1 MQIDI
6 HFYGTYAIA
15 RLAGFEKSDAET
27 IATSAQF
34 VDDAT
39 DDNSEKNEQEEM
51 LFGICTAHH
60 GKVAVATSILRKEK
74 HRLVWVPFHFYPAG
88 EGKDLHEK
96 LLCLKDSEIVNQ
108 MFGNHIEMHA
118 KVFYLHLLGIAAHAY
133 IDTFAHYGFSGICSE
148 LNEIESG
155 SIDLND
161 LKVTNPKI
169 HKYIEDKSKKFW
181 EKFKWEL
188 AGAFAEKASRGLGHG
203 AVATYPDR
211 PFLSWSFQYTKPR
224 HGQGIESGERNNKE
238 TYLEGLTKLYDH
250 FVCAAKKK
258 YASPKKL
265 PFDQDAIKNVL
276 AIEAKKEGRIDKWK
290 EFINKHC
297 DDDDKSADYHGK
309 AWEKQKG
316 DFENTMAPDHIGDCY
331 RFHQAAAYH
340 RWYTLKDLLPEHGI
354 YVV

>member
-39 DDNSEKNEQEEM
+39 EKNSKKNKQEEM

-60 GKVAVATSILRKEK
+60 GKGAVATSTFNPEN

-88 EGKDLHEK
+88 TGETLHEK
-96 LLCLKDSEIVNQ
+96 LLCLKDSKIVNQ
-108 MFGNHIEMHA
+108 MFGNHIEMHE
-118 KVFYLHLLGIAAHAY
+118 KGFYLHLLGIAAHAY

-155 SIDLND
+155 SIDL
-161 LKVTNPKI
+161 KVTNPEI
-169 HKYIEDKSKKFW
+169 HKYIEEKSKKFW
-181 EKFKWEL
+181 ETFKGEIV
-188 AGAFAEKASRGLGHG
+188 GAIAEKASGGLGHG
-203 AVATYPDR
+203 AVATFPDR
-211 PFLSWSFQYTKPR
+211 PFLSWSFQYSKPR

-258 YASPKKL
+258 YASPPIK
-265 PFDQDAIKNVL
+265 PFPQDAIKNVL
-276 AIEAKKEGRIDKWK
+276 AIEAKKEGRINKWK

-297 DDDDKSADYHGK
+297 DADDQPADFHGD
-309 AWEKQKG
+309 AWAKQID
-316 DFENTMAPDHIGDCY
+316 DFENTMAPNHIGDCY

-340 RWYTLKDLLPEHGI
+340 RWYTLKDLLPEHEI